1 MAVKKQSGQVV
12 TTSKPDECVQLQN
25 SDGGDTED
33 VLSSDSQSTSPPN
46 SIMSLSEDEISKGN
60 LFFSCQRASRA
71 NARLAR
77 LQRIVPR
84 EEWRIRMR
92 KNSRSSCVR
101 CKM

>member
-46 SIMSLSEDEISKGN
+46 SIMSLSEDEMSKGN
-60 LFFSCQRASRA
+60 LFISSCQE
-71 NARLAR
+71 NALHIHSV
-77 LQRIVPR
+77 LICW
-84 EEWRIRMR
+84 E
-92 KNSRSSCVR
+92 
-101 CKM
+101 